1 MGKHKHYKAM
11 GFLHILCEAL
21 ILTITKIREK

>member
-1 MGKHKHYKAM
+1 MGKHKHSKAM

-21 ILTITKIREK
+21 TDTVLQIWEK